1 MVISG
6 TTFPPGVVELHA
18 RAYGRGTTILTGHPA
33 SPPPK
38 SGEGDASEGERRV
51 RPKRALRGPAAP
63 LGGRRSAVAQEG
75 RDVDVVV
82 GDLQRRALA
91 LADAR
96 AAVAPAGAVAGLLAG
111 GARAGATVVEARGD
125 DGDAHLVA
133 ELVVDD
139 RAEDD
144 VGGRV
149 GRALD
154 DLGGLVDLEEA

>member
-18 RAYGRGTTILTGHPA
+18 RAYGRGTAILTGHPA

-38 SGEGDASEGERRV
+38 SGEGDASEGERR
-51 RPKRALRGPAAP
+51 RAGKRALRGPAAP

-96 AAVAPAGAVAGLLAG
+96 AAVAPAGAVAGLLAR
-111 GARAGATVVEARGD
+111 GARAGGRRG
-125 DGDAHLVA
+125 AH
-133 ELVVDD
+133 
-139 RAEDD
+139 R
-144 VGGRV
+144 GG
-149 GRALD
+149 
-154 DLGGLVDLEEA
+154 

>member
-18 RAYGRGTTILTGHPA
+18 RAYGRGTAILTGHPA

-38 SGEGDASEGERRV
+38 SGDGDASEGERR
-51 RPKRALRGPAAP
+51 RAGKRALHGPAAP

-91 LADAR
+91 LPDAG
-96 AAVAPAGAVAGLLAG
+96 AAVAPAGAVAGRAAG
-111 GARAGATVVEARGD
+111 GGRESPRGRGA
-125 DGDAHLVA
+125 
-133 ELVVDD
+133 
-139 RAEDD
+139 
-144 VGGRV
+144 GGR
-149 GRALD
+149 GR
-154 DLGGLVDLEEA
+154 GRSRWR